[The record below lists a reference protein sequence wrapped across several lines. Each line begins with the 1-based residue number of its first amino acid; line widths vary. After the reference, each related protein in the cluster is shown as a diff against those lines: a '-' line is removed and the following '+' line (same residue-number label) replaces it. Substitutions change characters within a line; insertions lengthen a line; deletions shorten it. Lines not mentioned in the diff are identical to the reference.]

1 MYEDTFVEQD
11 KLTKP
16 ATFPGQTVKYM
27 ITHPR
32 EQVDVLNIHRFPE
45 SASCFISLC

>member
-1 MYEDTFVEQD
+1 MYEDTFAEQD

-16 ATFPGQTVKYM
+16 ATFPGQTVKYK

-32 EQVDVLNIHRFPE
+32 EKVDGPNIH
-45 SASCFISLC
+45 